1 MQFEWD
7 EHKNKRNQHKHGLS
21 FETAAVVF
29 RDPDVLSEL
38 DRRYEDIE
46 ERWSSI
52 GRIGTTV
59 VYVSHTLVESEHGEE
74 IIRIIS
80 ARKANRR
87 EGRVYFQQA
96 NY

>member
-7 EHKNKRNQHKHGLS
+7 EHKNKRNQRKHGLS
-21 FETAAVVF
+21 FETAALVF

-38 DRRYEDIE
+38 DRRYQDIE
-46 ERWSSI
+46 ERWHSI

-59 VYVSHTLVESEHGEE
+59 IYVSHTVVESEHGEE

-80 ARKANRR
+80 ARKATSVEQR
-87 EGRVYFQQA
+87 
-96 NY
+96 NYYAR

>member
-7 EHKNKRNQHKHGLS
+7 EHKNKRNQRQHGLS
-21 FETAAVVF
+21 FETAALVF

-38 DRRYEDIE
+38 DSRYQDIE
-46 ERWSSI
+46 ERWHSI

-59 VYVSHTLVESEHGEE
+59 IYVSHPVVESEHGEE

-80 ARKANRR
+80 ARKATSVEQR
-87 EGRVYFQQA
+87 
-96 NY
+96 NYHAR